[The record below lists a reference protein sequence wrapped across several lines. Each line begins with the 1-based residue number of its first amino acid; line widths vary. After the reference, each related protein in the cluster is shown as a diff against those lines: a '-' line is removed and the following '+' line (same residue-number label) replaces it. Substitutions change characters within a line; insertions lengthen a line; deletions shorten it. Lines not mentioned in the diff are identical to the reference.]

1 MSSPTYTILSRQAGL
16 MREFSAIANNIANSS
31 TTGYKAERAVFS
43 EFIARTQRGAGVNG
57 STSIGR
63 LAAHVSDFSDGSLRH
78 TGGALDLAITGEGFF
93 EVQLNG
99 GVGLTRAGDF
109 LTDEVGRVIDPA
121 GNAVLD
127 VGGGE
132 ITIPPDASSLSVASD
147 GTLSVDGE
155 EFARFSVVAADPL
168 TLSRLGGNYW
178 ESDATQPVETPAIS
192 SGFLEDSN
200 SNPVLEM
207 ARMVSAQRFYDAGQ
221 SLLEIDNKRIETLA
235 QTLRQSA

>member
-1 MSSPTYTILSRQAGL
+1 

-43 EFIARTQRGAGVNG
+43 EFIARTQRGAAVNG

-63 LAAHVSDFSDGSLRH
+63 LAAHVSDFSDGGLRH
-78 TGGALDLAITGEGFF
+78 TGGTLDLAITGEGFF
-93 EVQLNG
+93 QVQLDD
-99 GVGLTRAGDF
+99 GVGLTRAGHF
-109 LTDEVGRVIDPA
+109 LTDDIGRVIDPA

-132 ITIPPDASSLSVASD
+132 IIIPPDAATISVASD
-147 GTLSVDGE
+147 GTLSIDGE
-155 EFARFSVVAADPL
+155 EFAIVGVVRADPIS
-168 TLSRLGGNYW
+168 LSRLGGNYW
-178 ESDATQPVETPAIS
+178 QSAETEPVETPTIS

-200 SNPVLEM
+200 ANPVLEM
-207 ARMVSAQRFYDAGQ
+207 ARMVSVQRFYDAGQ
-221 SLLEIDNKRIETLA
+221 SLLEIDNKRLETLA